1 MKMFGV
7 WTAVQVKNEEN
18 PRYGQAGVVFGTHPE
33 HPTEVAVK
41 FDLDFAIVLVPIADL
56 RAL

>member
-1 MKMFGV
+1 MFGV